1 MTAIA
6 ITAVPANSNRA
17 YTALRILGPIPL
29 GAIMTMILLYAM
41 YSLVRNDTLAPT
53 VVNTVPIPSVI
64 ADFDKNIPVMQEQEP
79 PVKPQLIERPP
90 VVDLDP
96 VIENPGPEAT
106 LAWEPPVVTSA
117 AGNEFTINT
126 GGQPMPIV
134 RINPAYPANALSR
147 GTEGYVDVMFDI
159 TPMGTTT
166 NIRVIAFAPSSVF
179 NSAVIKAVRGWKYK
193 PASDGQNTYKT
204 QDVTERINFQLE
216 K

>member
-29 GAIMTMILLYAM
+29 GAIMTMVLLYAM
-41 YSLVRNDTLAPT
+41 YSLVRNDTLAPEEGKT
-53 VVNTVPIPSVI
+53 LVIPSMI
-64 ADFDKNIPVMQEQEP
+64 ADFKPKIDVMKDPEP
-79 PVKPQLIERPP
+79 PVKPQIIEQPP
-90 VVDLDP
+90 KIDLQTT
-96 VIENPGPEAT
+96 IENPGTESK
-106 LAWEPPVVTSA
+106 LNWEPPVVT
-117 AGNEFTINT
+117 AGTGNQITINT
-126 GGQPMPIV
+126 GGQPMPMV

>member
-1 MTAIA
+1 MTTMTIS
-6 ITAVPANSNRA
+6 TLPTSSNSAVN
-17 YTALRILGPIPL
+17 ALRFLAPIPL

-41 YSLVRNDTLAPT
+41 YSLVRNDTLAPPT
-53 VVNTVPIPSVI
+53 TDSVPIPSVI
-64 ADFDKNIPVMQEQEP
+64 ADFEKTIPVMQEQEP
-79 PVKPQLIERPP
+79 PVKPEIREQPPQIVIDTEIEDPTP
-90 VVDLDP
+90 TIGQGWKNVDVVF
-96 VIENPGPEAT
+96 EKTTG
-106 LAWEPPVVTSA
+106 
-117 AGNEFTINT
+117 INL
-126 GGQPMPIV
+126 GSGDQPMPIV

-166 NIRVIAFAPSSVF
+166 NIRVIAFSPSSVF

-193 PASDGQNTYKT
+193 PASDGENTFKT